1 MKTQNPPK
9 KKLPRKI
16 TPKKEKAYP
25 DKWVVLGES
34 NHYKILKLKNKD
46 HEDKYAGYTYKIYT
60 NYHKALLEKK
70 RRTEMSLK
78 IANRN
83 LKSLYKTLTILNGI
97 LLLTQEELKSVGTE
111 S

>member
-16 TPKKEKAYP
+16 TPKKEKAQP
-25 DKWVVLGES
+25 DMWAVLGES
-34 NHYKILKLKNKD
+34 NNFKILKLRNKD
-46 HEDKYAGYTYKIYT
+46 HVDKYAGYKIFT

-70 RRTEMSLK
+70 RRTEMCLK